1 LLCGFSVAARFLAA
15 ADGTCLPHLAQQHL
29 DDAERQLAA
38 IESASRIARAAG
50 ALCAADFGGILTR
63 AHRSGSR
70 RGGVA
75 RAGRLLLPQRL
86 ASGGVVDALR
96 LSTLRHWQD
105 LSAAAQA
112 IAAAVQNG
120 QVPAWPLAG
129 GPGSAEGT
137 SGVAPPGDAATRRI
151 LRRRQILGENG
162 TLLVPVFGRWI
173 NEQHFTP

>member
-1 LLCGFSVAARFLAA
+1 M
-15 ADGTCLPHLAQQHL
+15 
-29 DDAERQLAA
+29 
-38 IESASRIARAAG
+38 
-50 ALCAADFGGILTR
+50 
-63 AHRSGSR
+63 
-70 RGGVA
+70 
-75 RAGRLLLPQRL
+75 
-86 ASGGVVDALR
+86 DALR